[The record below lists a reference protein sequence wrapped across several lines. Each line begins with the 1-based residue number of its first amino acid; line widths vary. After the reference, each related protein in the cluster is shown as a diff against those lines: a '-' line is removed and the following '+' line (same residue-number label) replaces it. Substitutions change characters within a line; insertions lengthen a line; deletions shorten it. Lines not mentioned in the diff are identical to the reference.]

1 MSSIVEAEAREE
13 DALIDAAR
21 SGPGSGRFAVFANRN
36 FTIFWLSLIV
46 TNTGTWMAG
55 VAEGWLI
62 TDLEPERKSFYLGL
76 IAIAFA
82 IPMLVLPPFGGIVA
96 DRLPKVTALRLTQ
109 VGFLVVNSTVAV
121 LALSGRVNVHILIAA
136 SFLGAVV
143 LAFDSPIRHSMVPDL
158 VPRSQLTSAVSI
170 NAVAFSGAGLVGPA
184 IGGLLIPLVT
194 PGGVFLINA
203 ISSISVIVALQLMKD
218 LPETSR
224 TRVAQEREDPRTALK
239 RAFQHMRTSPLLWGL
254 FLMALVAGFFGR
266 SYTPMLPV
274 MSRDVYG
281 VGAAANGILISAGG
295 LGAMIGGLGLSAF
308 SADLSRRGRL
318 AAMMVIG
325 QGMTLFL
332 LAISDSYLVGL
343 ATLAIAGALGAAA
356 VALITTLVQEHVPV
370 QFRGRVMGF
379 FLLTMISFPSA
390 GSFLMGLIADQT
402 TIQWGL
408 AAYALIVMAG
418 VAYVLSRN
426 PVIAAT
432 P

>member
-109 VGFLVVNSTVAV
+109 VGFLFVNSTVAV

>member
-1 MSSIVEAEAREE
+1 MSSLAEANEE
-13 DALIDAAR
+13 EAIIDAAQAGP
-21 SGPGSGRFAVFANRN
+21 SGNRFAVFSNRN
-36 FTIFWLSLIV
+36 FTIFWLSLV
-46 TNTGTWMAG
+46 ATNTGTWMAG

-82 IPMLVLPPFGGIVA
+82 IPMMILPPIGGIIA

-109 VGFLVVNSTVAV
+109 FGFLAVNWTVAI
-121 LALSGRVNVHILIAA
+121 LALSGRITVEILIAGA
-136 SFLGAVV
+136 FLGSVV

-184 IGGLLIPLVT
+184 IGGLLIPVVGT
-194 PGGVFLINA
+194 GGVFLINA
-203 ISSISVIVALQLMKD
+203 ISSISVVIALQLLRD

-224 TRVAQEREDPRTALK
+224 SRPTHRQDDPRRALQL
-239 RAFQHMRTSPLLWGL
+239 AFQHMRTSPLLFGL
-254 FLMALVAGFFGR
+254 FILALVAGFFGR

-274 MSRDVYG
+274 MSRDVYE
-281 VGAAANGILISAGG
+281 VGSTANGILISAGG
-295 LGAMIGGLGLSAF
+295 LGALVGGLGLSAF

-318 AAMMVIG
+318 SAVMIAV
-325 QGMTLFL
+325 QGMLLVL
-332 LAISDSYLVGL
+332 LAISDNFLIGLV
-343 ATLAIAGALGAAA
+343 TLALMGALGAAA

-390 GSFLMGLIADQT
+390 GSFVMGLVADRS
-402 TIQWGL
+402 TIQWAIGV
-408 AAYALIVMAG
+408 YAVIVIAGTGIVMM
-418 VAYVLSRN
+418 RN
-426 PVIAAT
+426 PALPSAE
-432 P
+432 

>member
-109 VGFLVVNSTVAV
+109 VGFLVVNSTVAF

>member
-13 DALIDAAR
+13 DAIIDAAR
-21 SGPGSGRFAVFANRN
+21 IGPAPGRFAVFSNRN

-82 IPMLVLPPFGGIVA
+82 IPMMVLPPIGGIIA
-96 DRLPKVTALRLTQ
+96 DRLPKVTGLRLTQ
-109 VGFLVVNSTVAV
+109 SGFLLVNSTVAI
-121 LALSGRVNVHILIAA
+121 LALTGRINVHVLIAGA
-136 SFLGAVV
+136 FLGAVV
-143 LAFDSPIRHSMVPDL
+143 LAFDSPIRHAMVPDL

-184 IGGLLIPLVT
+184 VGGLLIPLVT

-203 ISSISVIVALQLMKD
+203 ISSVSVIIALQLLRD

-224 TRVAQEREDPRTALK
+224 SRPTHEQEDPRAALK
-239 RAFQHMRTSPLLWGL
+239 RAFQHMRGSPLLFGL
-254 FLMALVAGFFGR
+254 FIMAIVAGFFGR

-274 MSRDVYG
+274 MSRDVYE
-281 VGAAANGILISAGG
+281 VGSTANGILISAGG

-318 AAMMVIG
+318 AALMVVG
-325 QGMTLFL
+325 QGL
-332 LAISDSYLVGL
+332 LLVILAASDNYLAGL
-343 ATLAIAGALGAAA
+343 VTLAIAGALGAAA

-370 QFRGRVMGF
+370 QYRGRVMGF

-390 GSFLMGLIADQT
+390 GSFLMGVIADQSS
-402 TIQWGL
+402 IQWAL
-408 AAYALIVMAG
+408 AVYAVIVVAG
-418 VAYVLSRN
+418 VAWVLARN

-432 P
+432 R

>member
-1 MSSIVEAEAREE
+1 
-13 DALIDAAR
+13 
-21 SGPGSGRFAVFANRN
+21 
-36 FTIFWLSLIV
+36 
-46 TNTGTWMAG
+46 
-55 VAEGWLI
+55 
-62 TDLEPERKSFYLGL
+62 
-76 IAIAFA
+76 
-82 IPMLVLPPFGGIVA
+82 
-96 DRLPKVTALRLTQ
+96 
-109 VGFLVVNSTVAV
+109 
-121 LALSGRVNVHILIAA
+121 
-136 SFLGAVV
+136 
-143 LAFDSPIRHSMVPDL
+143 
-158 VPRSQLTSAVSI
+158 LTSAVSI

>member
-13 DALIDAAR
+13 DALIDAAQA
-21 SGPGSGRFAVFANRN
+21 GPNTSRFAVFSNRN
-36 FTIFWLSLIV
+36 FTIFWLSLVI

-76 IAIAFA
+76 IAISFA
-82 IPMLVLPPFGGIVA
+82 IPMLILPPFGGIVA
-96 DRLPKVTALRLTQ
+96 DRLPKITGLRLTQ
-109 VGFLVVNSTVAV
+109 VGFLLVNSTVAI
-121 LALSGRVNVHILIAA
+121 LALSGRVNVRVLIAA
-136 SFLGAVV
+136 SFFGAVV

-170 NAVAFSGAGLVGPA
+170 NAVAFSGAGLIGPA

-218 LPETSR
+218 LPETSL
-224 TRVAQEREDPRTALK
+224 TRVAHEHENPRSALK
-239 RAFQHMRTSPLLWGL
+239 RAFRHMRSSPLLWGL

-274 MSRDVYG
+274 ISRDVYG

-308 SADLSRRGRL
+308 SSDLSRRGRL
-318 AAMMVIG
+318 AALMVIG
-325 QGMTLFL
+325 QGALLLL
-332 LAISDSYLVGL
+332 LAASDSYLMGL
-343 ATLAIAGALGAAA
+343 ATLAIAGAMGAAA

-390 GSFLMGLIADQT
+390 GSFLMGVLADQS
-402 TIQWGL
+402 TIQWAL
-408 AAYALIVMAG
+408 AAYAIVVMAG
-418 VAYVLSRN
+418 VAWVLARN

>member
-13 DALIDAAR
+13 DALIDAAQA
-21 SGPGSGRFAVFANRN
+21 GPNTSRFAVFSNRN
-36 FTIFWLSLIV
+36 FTIFWLSLVI

-76 IAIAFA
+76 IAISFA
-82 IPMLVLPPFGGIVA
+82 IPMLILPPFGGIVA
-96 DRLPKVTALRLTQ
+96 DRLPKITGLRLTQ
-109 VGFLVVNSTVAV
+109 VGFLLVNSTVAI
-121 LALSGRVNVHILIAA
+121 LALSGRVNVRVLIAA
-136 SFLGAVV
+136 SFFGAVV

-170 NAVAFSGAGLVGPA
+170 NAVAFSGAGLIGPA

-218 LPETSR
+218 LPETSL
-224 TRVAQEREDPRTALK
+224 TRVAHEHENPRSALK
-239 RAFQHMRTSPLLWGL
+239 RAFRHMRSSPLLWGL

-308 SADLSRRGRL
+308 SSDLSRRGRL
-318 AAMMVIG
+318 AALMVIG
-325 QGMTLFL
+325 QGALLLL
-332 LAISDSYLVGL
+332 LAASDSYLVGL
-343 ATLAIAGALGAAA
+343 ATLAIAGAMGAAA

-390 GSFLMGLIADQT
+390 GSFLMGVLADQS
-402 TIQWGL
+402 TIQWAL
-408 AAYALIVMAG
+408 AAYAIVVMAG
-418 VAYVLSRN
+418 VAWVLARN

>member
-203 ISSISVIVALQLMKD
+203 ISSISVIVALQRMKD

>member
-13 DALIDAAR
+13 DALIDAAQA
-21 SGPGSGRFAVFANRN
+21 GPNTSRFAVFSNRN
-36 FTIFWLSLIV
+36 FTIFWLSLVI

-76 IAIAFA
+76 IAISFA
-82 IPMLVLPPFGGIVA
+82 IPMLILPPFGGIVA
-96 DRLPKVTALRLTQ
+96 DRLPKITGLRLTQ
-109 VGFLVVNSTVAV
+109 VGFLLVNSTVAI
-121 LALSGRVNVHILIAA
+121 LALSGRVNVRVLIAA
-136 SFLGAVV
+136 SFFGAVV

-170 NAVAFSGAGLVGPA
+170 NAVAFSGAGLIGPA

-203 ISSISVIVALQLMKD
+203 ISSISVIIALQLMRN
-218 LPETSR
+218 LPESSL
-224 TRVAQEREDPRTALK
+224 TRVAHEHENPRSALK
-239 RAFQHMRTSPLLWGL
+239 RAFRHMRSSPLLWGL

-308 SADLSRRGRL
+308 SSDLSRRGRL
-318 AAMMVIG
+318 AALMVIG
-325 QGMTLFL
+325 QGALLLL
-332 LAISDSYLVGL
+332 LAASDSYLVGL
-343 ATLAIAGALGAAA
+343 ATLAIAGAMGAAA

-390 GSFLMGLIADQT
+390 GSFLMGVLADQS
-402 TIQWGL
+402 TIQWAL
-408 AAYALIVMAG
+408 AAYAIVVMAG
-418 VAYVLSRN
+418 VAWVLARN

>member
-13 DALIDAAR
+13 DALIDAAQA
-21 SGPGSGRFAVFANRN
+21 GPSPSRFAVFSNRN
-36 FTIFWLSLIV
+36 FTIFWLSLVI

-62 TDLEPERKSFYLGL
+62 TDLEPERKSFFLGL

-82 IPMLVLPPFGGIVA
+82 VPMLVLPPFGGIVA
-96 DRLPKVTALRLTQ
+96 DRLPKVTGLRLTQ
-109 VGFLVVNSTVAV
+109 VGFLLVNSTVAI
-121 LALSGRVNVHILIAA
+121 LALTGRVNVHVLIAA
-136 SFLGAVV
+136 SFMGAVV

-170 NAVAFSGAGLVGPA
+170 NAVAFSGAGLIGPA

-203 ISSISVIVALQLMKD
+203 ISSISVIIALQLMKD

-224 TRVAQEREDPRTALK
+224 TRVAHEQENPRSALQ
-239 RAFQHMRTSPLLWGL
+239 RAFRHMRSSPLLWGL

-308 SADLSRRGRL
+308 SAELSRRGRL
-318 AAMMVIG
+318 AALMVIG
-325 QGMTLFL
+325 QGALLLL
-332 LAISDSYLVGL
+332 LASSDSYLVGL

-390 GSFLMGLIADQT
+390 GSFLMGVVADRT
-402 TIQWGL
+402 SIQWAL
-408 AAYALIVMAG
+408 AAYAVVVIAG
-418 VAYVLSRN
+418 VAYVIARN
-426 PVIAAT
+426 PVIAAAQ
-432 P
+432 

>member
-21 SGPGSGRFAVFANRN
+21 SGPSPGRFAVFANRN

-109 VGFLVVNSTVAV
+109 VGFMVVNSTVAF
-121 LALSGRVNVHILIAA
+121 LALSGRVTVHVLIAA

-295 LGAMIGGLGLSAF
+295 LGAMIGGLGLTAF
-308 SADLSRRGRL
+308 SADLTRRGRL

-325 QGMTLFL
+325 QGMLL
-332 LAISDSYLVGL
+332 LILAISDSYLVGL
-343 ATLAIAGALGAAA
+343 ATLAIAGAFGAAA

-390 GSFLMGLIADQT
+390 GSFLMGLIADRT

-418 VAYVLSRN
+418 VAYVVSRN

>member
-36 FTIFWLSLIV
+36 FTIFWLSLLV
-46 TNTGTWMAG
+46 KNTGTWMAG